1 MQNHDP
7 AHSDPAPARV
17 PMDTGAA
24 EMRRATPA
32 DAAAVHELTRAA
44 YAKWVPVIGREPR
57 PMTADPV
64 ARVRDHIVDLLHVDG
79 ALAALVETVP
89 EEGILL
95 VENVA
100 VLPAFQGRGLG
111 RRLLAHAEAL
121 AASLGLPRVRLYTNA
136 LFAENVRLY
145 RGLGYGVDRE
155 EPFVNGT
162 AVHMSKRLRSYNAEP
177 AHQQGG

>member
-1 MQNHDP
+1 MSKHDP
-7 AHSDPAPARV
+7 AQSDPGPAKAPS
-17 PMDTGAA
+17 GAGRA
-24 EMRRATPA
+24 EVRRATPA

-57 PMTADPV
+57 PMVADRE
-64 ARVRDHIVDLLHVDG
+64 ARVRDHLVDLLRVDG
-79 ALAALVETVP
+79 ALAGLIETVP
-89 EEGILL
+89 EEGVLL

-111 RRLLAHAEAL
+111 RRLMAHAEAL

-136 LFAENVRLY
+136 QFAENIKLY

-162 AVHMSKRLRSYNAEP
+162 AVHMSKRIAP
-177 AHQQGG
+177 GPGV